1 MEGSLPIRMPRPRP
15 AALPLLALAALL
27 AACAPSSGSKNSAG
41 DFRGDQRAVATT
53 VEDLESAAKD
63 GDENRICRD
72 LLAPALV
79 RRLAS
84 GQGGCPAAVDTAIKN
99 ADTFAIDV
107 QYVRITGNTAT
118 ARVKLE
124 VGDRDRA
131 STIGLTR
138 PRPSAGWRI
147 DRLEA
152 SRPAAASS

>member
-1 MEGSLPIRMPRPRP
+1 MPRRGR
-15 AALPLLALAALL
+15 AVFVLLALAVLL
-27 AACAPSSGSKNSAG
+27 SGCASGSGSSDTAE
-41 DFRGDQRAVATT
+41 DFQGDQRAVATI
-53 VEDLESAAKD
+53 VEDLEDAASN
-63 GDENRICRD
+63 GDENEICRD

-84 GQGGCPAAVDTAIKN
+84 AQGGCPAAVDTAIKN
-99 ADTFAIDV
+99 TDTFAIDV
-107 QYVRITGNTAT
+107 QSVRITGNTAT

-152 SRPAAASS
+152 SRPATASS

>member
-1 MEGSLPIRMPRPRP
+1 MPRRRP
-15 AALPLLALAALL
+15 AVLVLLALAVLL
-27 AACAPSSGSKNSAG
+27 PGCASGSGSSDTAE
-41 DFRGDQRAVATT
+41 DFQGDQRAVA
-53 VEDLESAAKD
+53 
-63 GDENRICRD
+63 I
-72 LLAPALV
+72 V

-84 GQGGCPAAVDTAIKN
+84 AQGGCPAAVDTAIKN
-99 ADTFAIDV
+99 TDTFAMDV
-107 QYVRITGNTAT
+107 QSVRITGNTAT

>member
-1 MEGSLPIRMPRPRP
+1 MPRRGP
-15 AALPLLALAALL
+15 ALLALLVLALL
-27 AACAPSSGSKNSAG
+27 LSGCASGSGSSDSAG
-41 DFRGDQRAVATT
+41 VVRGDQRAVATI
-53 VEDLESAAKD
+53 V
-63 GDENRICRD
+63 
-72 LLAPALV
+72 APALV

-84 GQGGCPAAVDTAIKN
+84 AQGGCPAAGDTANKN

-107 QYVRITGNTAT
+107 QSVRITGNTAT

-147 DRLEA
+147 DRLEP

>member
-1 MEGSLPIRMPRPRP
+1 MPRRGP
-15 AALPLLALAALL
+15 ALLALLALAALL
-27 AACAPSSGSKNSAG
+27 SACASGSGSSDSAG
-41 DFRGDQRAVATT
+41 DFRGDQRAVATI
-53 VEDLESAAKD
+53 VEDLEEAASN
-63 GDENRICRD
+63 GDENEICRN

-79 RRLAS
+79 RRLAA
-84 GQGGCPAAVDTAIKN
+84 QGGCPAAVDTAIKN
-99 ADTFAIDV
+99 ADTFAMDV
-107 QYVRITGNTAT
+107 QSVRITGNTAT

-147 DRLEA
+147 DRLEP